1 MKQTGQKMYE
11 SNSDKQ
17 LESYISAKGIV
28 KSDPRSENIV
38 SVNSTVVI
46 TFHTAKGKK
55 DFGQFCK

>member
-1 MKQTGQKMYE
+1 MYE

-28 KSDPRSENIV
+28 KSDPRSENKE

-46 TFHTAKGKK
+46 IFHTAKQPKE
-55 DFGQFCK
+55 